1 MGLNSNNNGLQY
13 SSITDSNDYN
23 VHPLGISHNNADGTR
38 SEGRMAALIKILYS
52 SWASNIIG
60 GTLFGYWLLIDF
72 NDIKVMV
79 LGIMAMVWA
88 VGRGMISLY
97 RLWTKARRE
106 NWELERD
113 MKDYKPPIKTPEK
126 IKSQPK

>member
-1 MGLNSNNNGLQY
+1 
-13 SSITDSNDYN
+13 
-23 VHPLGISHNNADGTR
+23 
-38 SEGRMAALIKILYS
+38 MAALIKILYS

-97 RLWTKARRE
+97 RLWIKAQRE
-106 NWELERD
+106 KWELERD
-113 MKDYKPPIKTPEK
+113 KKDYKPTITPK
-126 IKSQPK
+126 IKSQSK